1 MRVVIL
7 ARYVVTTRRDARA
20 QGGTPTALD
29 VASSQPG
36 MKVVAYSDPHMV
48 TVETTAEIADEL
60 RQKLTA
66 THFVEPEVRRGLQ

>member
-1 MRVVIL
+1 
-7 ARYVVTTRRDARA
+7 
-20 QGGTPTALD
+20 
-29 VASSQPG
+29 
-36 MKVVAYSDPHMV
+36 MV